1 MTTRLPK
8 RTDEDLLRRSLEGIV
23 AEAYGPQARVAA
35 TEQRRS
41 NASSSYA
48 ADVVTVRLASGEEFR
63 LFLKDF
69 GHSQFP
75 KDDLD
80 RQRDRELRVYRDL
93 LGPAE
98 LGAARY
104 YGSVWDGSQGRF
116 WLFLEFVEGTPVEY
130 CAFDDWVRAAAW
142 LGRLHGRFAG
152 QADRLGA
159 CDFLLRHDADFFRSQ
174 ARQALEG
181 VSQCWPPLAR
191 RLAEVLKRFGPCVEI
206 LVRQPLTLVH
216 GSYNPRNILAGARAD
231 PAGVC
236 PVDWEKAALGSALY
250 DLAFLSYG
258 FEPPRLDRLIGA
270 YCDEALAHDVALAD
284 GGQVRF
290 ALDCFRLYR
299 ALKTLCRA
307 QSRTL
312 PEHKAA
318 RKVEEAE
325 RLTALVG

>member
-1 MTTRLPK
+1 MIARLSQQA
-8 RTDEDLLRRSLEGIV
+8 DEEALCRWLEGIGLGAPV
-23 AEAYGPQARVAA
+23 AGIERV
-35 TEQRRS
+35 RS
-41 NASSSYA
+41 ANSSSYTSE
-48 ADVVTVRLASGEEFR
+48 VVTVRLAGGEEFR

-75 KDDLD
+75 KDDLA

-93 LGPAE
+93 LGPAG
-98 LGAARY
+98 LGAAKY

-116 WLFLEFVEGTPVEY
+116 WLLLEFVEGTPVEY

-142 LGRLHGRFAG
+142 LGRLHGHFAG
-152 QADRLGA
+152 QADHLGT

-174 ARQALEG
+174 ARQALKG
-181 VSQCWPPLAR
+181 VSQCWPSLAG
-191 RLAEVLKRFGPCVEI
+191 RLAEVLKRFEPCVEV
-206 LVRQPLTLVH
+206 LVSQPLTLVH
-216 GSYNPRNILAGARAD
+216 GSYNSRNILAGARRE
-231 PAGVC
+231 PASVC

-270 YCDEALAHDVALAD
+270 YRDEALAHGVVLAD
-284 GGQVRF
+284 GGQLRF
-290 ALDCFRLYR
+290 ALNCFRLYR

-312 PEHKAA
+312 PEPKAS

-325 RLTALVG
+325 RLSALVG